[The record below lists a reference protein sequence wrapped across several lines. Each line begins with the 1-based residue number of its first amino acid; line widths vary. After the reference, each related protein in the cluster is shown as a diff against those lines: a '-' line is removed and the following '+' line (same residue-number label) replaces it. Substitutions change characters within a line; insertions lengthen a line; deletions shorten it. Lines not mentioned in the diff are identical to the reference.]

1 MPAPPLPTVQPE
13 PQPTPTAPRVVP
25 IQPSKIPVSVYPPLA
40 LERPLSVFGPAF
52 KVHLSASA
60 TLSPDTVMQASL
72 GTGVFNLL
80 RAERPADYQNLKK
93 LLYIGA
99 GKHRPSETTR
109 QLLELQLQPV
119 VPPEALKC
127 IFNGDE
133 PPDAPPHSDWDLSL
147 RGMVRGEPDLVRD
160 IANGLAAY
168 DHEVLQMRAL
178 HRAGDLAGTQA
189 ALNQLLGDGL
199 RAWISL
205 NPLLA
210 TRPEVVLL
218 VDSSLQVLSTLICS
232 VDAPSVDLAARE
244 THMTS
249 LMAPG
254 HRPLGHW
261 LTEVRS
267 ACDCRTLAELSQRL
281 LKVDAKHLQRPISHD
296 LLKKWSSSQK
306 VAMPRTALQPVLSGV
321 RLDTRRESLN
331 DRFFIARFLT
341 FLCDLVFAATPGEA
355 PLWPD
360 CQAQVRERFVQ
371 IYRWELARRGGEP
384 APGQAAP

>member
-1 MPAPPLPTVQPE
+1 MPAQPG
-13 PQPTPTAPRVVP
+13 
-25 IQPSKIPVSVYPPLA
+25 KIPVSRYPPLA

-52 KVHLSASA
+52 KVHLSVDA

-72 GTGVFNLL
+72 DTSLHSFLH
-80 RAERPADYQNLKK
+80 AEMPDWTLSLKK
-93 LLYIGA
+93 LLYIGT
-99 GKHRPSETTR
+99 GKHRPSNGTKR
-109 QLLELQLQPV
+109 LLKGQFKGVFEPDALNAILNAQD
-119 VPPEALKC
+119 PPEA
-127 IFNGDE
+127 
-133 PPDAPPHSDWDLSL
+133 PPRSDWDLILHGMHGSGASL
-147 RGMVRGEPDLVRD
+147 PRD
-160 IANGLAAY
+160 VASGLAAY

-189 ALNQLLGDGL
+189 ALNQLLGDSL
-199 RAWISL
+199 RAWTSL
-205 NPLLA
+205 NPLLV
-210 TRPEVVLL
+210 TRHQVLLL
-218 VDSSLQVLSTLICS
+218 VDSSLQVLSALICGNEQS
-232 VDAPSVDLAARE
+232 SLDLPARE
-244 THMTS
+244 SRMTS

-306 VAMPRTALQPVLSGV
+306 VAMPRTAVKPVLSGV
-321 RLDTRRESLN
+321 RITEQAELLN
-331 DRFFIARFLT
+331 NRFYVARFLT
-341 FLCDLVFAATPGEA
+341 FLCDLVFAATPGET

-371 IYRWELARRGGEP
+371 IYRRELARRGGEP